1 MIIITVLVVPEDTE
15 VDEGDDDDE
24 EAAEQDV
31 DDAGGVVHRQVYVR
45 ARVEKTCLIPLLLI
59 IITISCEMIL
69 VMKAHRP
76 FPSHADDVSRRGV
89 DEGKV
94 HGGAGQ
100 WKEE

>member
-45 ARVEKTCLIPLLLI
+45 ARVEKICVIPLLLI
-59 IITISCEMIL
+59 FITIM
-69 VMKAHRP
+69 
-76 FPSHADDVSRRGV
+76 
-89 DEGKV
+89 
-94 HGGAGQ
+94 
-100 WKEE
+100 